1 MIIPTGAGSNV
12 IGCDLGF
19 SELRSSGEIDAL
31 PRLFVVQPLACSPI
45 ATAVL
50 EAIGAD
56 DGKPTPTAWNSP
68 APTMAEGTKIEKPIR
83 VAECVMA
90 VRASRGG
97 AVRVT
102 EEAIGAATT
111 QLASVGLYTEP
122 TCAQAAA
129 AYNELLEAG
138 AIKPG
143 EVTVVVLTGT
153 GVKATPQIAKLLG
166 VNLST

>member
-1 MIIPTGAGSNV
+1 MARPMSN
-12 IGCDLGF
+12 IRRRCA
-19 SELRSSGEIDAL
+19 RA
-31 PRLFVVQPLACSPI
+31 
-45 ATAVL
+45 
-50 EAIGAD
+50 
-56 DGKPTPTAWNSP
+56 
-68 APTMAEGTKIEKPIR
+68 KI
-83 VAECVMA
+83 
-90 VRASRGG
+90 
-97 AVRVT
+97 
-102 EEAIGAATT
+102 
-111 QLASVGLYTEP
+111 GLYTEP